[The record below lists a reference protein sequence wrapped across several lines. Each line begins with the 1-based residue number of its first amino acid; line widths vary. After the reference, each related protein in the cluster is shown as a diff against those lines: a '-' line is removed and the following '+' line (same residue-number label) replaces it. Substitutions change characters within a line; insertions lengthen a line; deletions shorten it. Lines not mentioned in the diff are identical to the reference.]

1 MKFLHMKPAC
11 GLDLAGALLSQ
22 AIPVLVL
29 PDSQA
34 AAAAELARLP
44 AGVQSSATVL
54 RLVASVLRYLQ
65 QREDAAGE
73 ADSAAL
79 ELQYPPL
86 AVARLAA
93 AARKLLDI
101 AERAR
106 WPALTALLLPVAV
119 ADGWQPQ
126 AAMQQGPASAAAAE
140 LAVEAELASGS
151 GKAGTSHAALDISKP
166 ASGGSSKM
174 AAPQAPA
181 PAAFALAPVDRLRR
195 VMHPAVL
202 AGTTV
207 LVAGTLVGVGIAL
220 VSGYLP

>member
-1 MKFLHMKPAC
+1 MSPTLHP
-11 GLDLAGALLSQ
+11 AGALLSQ
-22 AIPVLVL
+22 ATPVLVL

-44 AGVQSSATVL
+44 SGAQSSATVL

-65 QREDAAGE
+65 QREEAAGE
-73 ADSAAL
+73 AGSAAL

-93 AARKLLDI
+93 AARRLLDI

-106 WPALTALLLPVAV
+106 WPALTALLLPAAV

-126 AAMQQGPASAAAAE
+126 AGMQRGPAATAAAE
-140 LAVEAELASGS
+140 PAAEVDPASGS
-151 GKAGTSHAALDISKP
+151 GKAGTSHAALDIAKP
-166 ASGGSSKM
+166 ASGGSSK
-174 AAPQAPA
+174 AAEPQAPA
-181 PAAFALAPVDRLRR
+181 PAAFANLAPADRLRR